1 MCHSLG
7 FRQHVFKVKAQ
18 ENLTY
23 SETSRR
29 FRISRATLYRWKER
43 LEPKTTRNCSPRK
56 LDDESLRQHVRDY
69 PDMYQYERAKI
80 FGVQPRS
87 IGRALTRLG
96 ITRKKNQSTSK
107 SRRSHAYSPRQKN
120 KTL

>member
-7 FRQHVFKVKAQ
+7 FRQHVFKVKDQ

-23 SETSRR
+23 PETAAR
-29 FRISRATLYRWKER
+29 FRISRATLYRWKAC
-43 LEPKTTRNCSPRK
+43 LEPKTKRHCSPRK
-56 LDDESLRQHVRDY
+56 LDDAALRQHVHDY

-80 FGVQPRS
+80 FGVQART

-96 ITRKKNQSTSK
+96 ITRKKNQSASQ
-107 SRRSHAYSPRQKN
+107 SRRNDTYSPRRKN

>member
-7 FRQHVFKVKAQ
+7 FRQPVFKVKAE

-23 SETSRR
+23 PETAAR
-29 FRISRATLYRWKER
+29 FRISRAALYRWKER
-43 LEPKTTRNCSPRK
+43 LEPKTKRHCSPRK
-56 LDDESLRQHVRDY
+56 LDDAALRQHVHDD
-69 PDMYQYERAKI
+69 PDMYPYERAKI

-96 ITRKKNQSTSK
+96 ITRKKNQPASK
-107 SRRSHAYSPRQKN
+107 SRRSYTYSPRRKN
-120 KTL
+120 QTL